1 MKSTVLATQLFKPA
15 SHYKSLSLAIGLGL
29 VTLLGHDY
37 VYAADDVPVTASV
50 QTPSLSTVEVTGHA
64 VTDAEADRARLNKVA
79 GATSVVDNKEVAKGR
94 TATAED
100 VLAYQPGVYAQ
111 ATSGQSAAKVSIRG
125 SGLNSFYGGYALDIK
140 YLYDGIP
147 ITGPG
152 GTQED
157 LLDMAAVDHTEV
169 LSGANAFEYSALTL
183 GGAINMVT
191 NNGYTNPGSSVRVEG
206 GSFGYKK
213 EQLSTGG
220 VVGDSDYYVSVLHNE
235 RQGYQDD
242 SANHGSDVVANF
254 GHIFNP
260 KLQTR
265 FIIRYRDEANTN
277 ASTLTK
283 EQIKHDPTANN
294 YRWVREK
301 PGTTFLGNI
310 TTYTFDDD
318 SKLELSLGFHH
329 YKLTDGLH
337 YYANPGVWDSTDL
350 STSLRYLRK
359 GDTLFGLP
367 SDTTLS
373 FSSTVLMPGDVKVRD
388 PNTWAEV
395 ERVKFTGSRDTV
407 FSLGN
412 ELQLNDRTW
421 LSTGLSLANT
431 VRDVRV
437 TDAIN
442 PNTSPFPSA
451 VHYDDWNT
459 APRIG
464 LRYAITPDI
473 QVFSNLSRSIDPPV
487 TWYYSSGPV
496 SNPYVQP
503 LHAQKA
509 NTFEVGVRGSQGI
522 FEGSLTAYR
531 SWVQGELLSAVIANA
546 TATSNEIVSNTNASP
561 TIHQGIEFGLSTKLW
576 EGTDG
581 STIKWRQA
589 YTVNDFYFRN
599 DSTFG
604 DNQLP
609 GLPRQVYQAALQY
622 QNPNGFYGDVNMNH
636 ASSYYVD
643 FANTLKAPEYT
654 IFGAKIGYE
663 TPSKR
668 WNVFLD
674 AKNLTNK
681 HYVTAAK
688 NSYDLK
694 GVDSANFY
702 VGDGIGFTTGV
713 QYNF

>member
-1 MKSTVLATQLFKPA
+1 MTLRSTLKPA
-15 SHYKSLSLAIGLGL
+15 SRSRSLPVAVSFGLA
-29 VTLLGHDY
+29 TLLAHGAL
-37 VYAADDVPVTASV
+37 YAADTSL
-50 QTPSLSTVEVTGHA
+50 QTVVVNGKAE
-64 VTDAEADRARLNKVA
+64 TDAQYDKKRLEKVA
-79 GATSVVDNKEVAKGR
+79 GATAVVDNKEVNKGR
-94 TATAED
+94 AATAED

-111 ATSGQSAAKVSIRG
+111 ATSGQSAAKISIRG
-125 SGLNSFYGGYALDIK
+125 SGINSFYGGYALGIK

-147 ITGPG
+147 VSGPG

-157 LLDMAAVDHTEV
+157 LLNMAAVDHTEV

-191 NNGYTNPGSSVRVEG
+191 NSGYTAPGNRIRLEA

-213 EQLSTGG
+213 EQISTGG
-220 VVGDSDYYVSVLHNE
+220 VVGDTDYYLSVLHNE
-235 RQGYQDD
+235 RKGYQDD
-242 SANHGSDVVANF
+242 SANHGSDVVGNF
-254 GHIFNP
+254 GHIFND
-260 KLQTR
+260 KWETR
-265 FIIRYRDEANTN
+265 FTFRHRDEDNTN

-283 EQIKHDPTANN
+283 YQIKHDPKANN
-294 YRWVREK
+294 YRWVRKK
-301 PGTTFLGNI
+301 PGTTLLGST
-310 TTYTFDDD
+310 TTYTFDDS
-318 SKLELSLGFHH
+318 SKLELGLGYHH

-359 GDTLFGLP
+359 GDSFFGLP

-373 FSSTVLMPGDVKVRD
+373 FSNTVLMPGDVKIRD
-388 PNTWAEV
+388 PQTWQQV
-395 ERVKFTGSRDTV
+395 QRVKFSGSRDTV
-407 FSLGN
+407 FALGN
-412 ELQLNDRTW
+412 ELQLTDRTW
-421 LSTGLSLANT
+421 LSTGLSAANS
-431 VRDVRV
+431 VRNVRV
-437 TDAIN
+437 TYATA
-442 PNTSPFPSA
+442 PNTSEFPSA
-451 VHYDDWNT
+451 VHYDDWNL

-464 LRYAITPDI
+464 LRYALTPSI
-473 QVFSNLSRSIDPPV
+473 QIFGNVSRSIDPPV

-496 SNPYVQP
+496 SNPYVQD

-509 NTFEVGVRGSQGI
+509 NTVEVGIRGSQGI

-531 SWVQGELLSAVIANA
+531 SWIQGELLSAVIANA

-589 YTVNDFYFRN
+589 YTINDFYFRN
-599 DSTFG
+599 DQTFG
-604 DNQLP
+604 GNDLP
-609 GLPRQVYQAALQY
+609 GLPGQVYQAALLY
-622 QNPNGFYGDVNMNH
+622 QNPNGFYADVNLNH

-643 FANTLKAPEYT
+643 FANTLKAPQYT

-681 HYVTAAK
+681 HYVTASK
-688 NSYDLK
+688 TSYDLK
-694 GVDSANFY
+694 GQDSDNFY
-702 VGDGIGFTTGV
+702 VGDGLGFTTGV